1 MVKRGKQKN
10 AQKCAFFTSITKLG
24 WGGGIRPAFRW
35 RESQSNEHSSFVTFP
50 CGLPLAI
57 LTPNVLGSAESFG
70 SSNRPH
76 PQDIENVPDHKDLG
90 HFLWLNF
97 TTKLEPISRKKCE
110 PNPAA

>member
-1 MVKRGKQKN
+1 M
-10 AQKCAFFTSITKLG
+10 LG

-90 HFLWLNF
+90 HFLWLGLGDGNITF
-97 TTKLEPISRKKCE
+97 SDELDFDVAELDIVYEDNDEEASQ
-110 PNPAA
+110 